1 MKWFITVCALFL
13 LGGLTINAL
22 EAPPAKGYVS
32 DYAGLLSAS
41 ESQTI
46 DAKLRAHEQQTSNQV
61 VVLTVKSLEGEPI
74 ERFGIKVFDSWKVGQ
89 KGKDNGVIFIIS
101 KDDRKTRIEVG
112 YGLEGALTDLECELI
127 LENVVKPRFR
137 EGNYYQ
143 GINEAI
149 DAIFKGIAGEFLFT
163 PAHRESDKAEGD
175 FTSQSRQ
182 KTSDD
187 RLNLPALMIVCFI
200 ILIPFIIVW
209 FTHPHIRSS
218 GGWSSGRG
226 GGIGGGWSGGGG
238 GGFGGGGGGFS
249 GGGGRGGG
257 GGASGGW

>member
-1 MKWFITVCALFL
+1 MKWFLTVCALFL
-13 LGGLTINAL
+13 LGGIAL
-22 EAPPAKGYVS
+22 YALDVPPAKGYVS
-32 DYAGLLSAS
+32 DYAGLLSPS

-46 DAKLRAHEQQTSNQV
+46 DAKLRAHDLQTSSQV
-61 VVLTVKSLEGEPI
+61 VVLIVNSLDGEPI
-74 ERFGIKVFDSWKVGQ
+74 ERFGIKVFDSWKTGH
-89 KGKDNGVIFIIS
+89 KGRDNGVIFIIS

-127 LENVVKPRFR
+127 LENVVKPSFR
-137 EGNYYQ
+137 ESNYYQ
-143 GINEAI
+143 GINQAI
-149 DAIFKGIAGEFLFT
+149 DAIFKAISGEFT
-163 PAHRESDKAEGD
+163 APAGRSGGAED
-175 FTSQSRQ
+175 I
-182 KTSDD
+182 
-187 RLNLPALMIVCFI
+187 PAIVFVFII

-218 GGWSSGRG
+218 GGWSSGS
-226 GGIGGGWSGGGG
+226 WSGRYGGSSWGGSSG